1 VNNSGR
7 SQRGLV
13 LDTPGMEV
21 DQAMVNINIFGPI
34 SLTKAVLP
42 HMIRQ
47 KAGQIIVTSSVAG
60 KVGELP
66 ILLPESS
73 FPLTR
78 GWKTRVPGAT
88 ISGVCHKCRLR
99 SERMGRI
106 WLFPLLFQNGCS
118 QSLSFSD
125 HWSRGTKNQG
135 NKICEFHHSKNL
147 HNKGRPRDLIQDH
160 QKKYSP
166 GLI

>member
-66 ILLPESS
+66 ISFPESS

-78 GWKTRVPGAT
+78 GWKTRVP
-88 ISGVCHKCRLR
+88 
-99 SERMGRI
+99 
-106 WLFPLLFQNGCS
+106 
-118 QSLSFSD
+118 
-125 HWSRGTKNQG
+125 
-135 NKICEFHHSKNL
+135 
-147 HNKGRPRDLIQDH
+147 
-160 QKKYSP
+160 
-166 GLI
+166 